1 MAPQRWELPC
11 GATGHGCWLSTA
23 DAAPTSCAAA
33 ASEART
39 LEEPPSSSPRPQ
51 QTPRTK
57 AMHTLLG
64 SMEAA
69 KGELSSLS
77 AREALHRGQLLTSRD
92 DSQALT
98 AEQQGVAAP
107 QRYVLEVVTADVK
120 WAGTDARVTVELH
133 GERASSG
140 ALALGPQRWRDNFAR
155 GSTDTFELLLPAGA
169 PELGALRRLSVQHD
183 GEGFGAGW
191 LLEQI
196 TVHRMRPDAAAA
208 AAEVTRFP
216 CGRWLD
222 QRKDDGRTRREL
234 TPAAEDE
241 ATETPVPPPT
251 PPPPPPGMGTPA
263 TAARPAAAAAA
274 EADTSVGSSIIGDE
288 WPDISRPSVTPTR
301 YRVVVHFSLA
311 PPVLSRG
318 SVAAEAAWLE
328 VVLRGQGQGQGQR
341 GARSAPL
348 RMSPAECTHGC
359 CQGHGQRG
367 VGVQCEEEEARQLF
381 LLADA
386 DPSGRVAWAELRAA
400 LSADDGD
407 ADGDA
412 DGAGGGGGG
421 GSGQFSPGSWAART
435 FELPLDLGELR
446 VHSAPAPPPPPPA
459 APAPTRS

>member
-1 MAPQRWELPC
+1 
-11 GATGHGCWLSTA
+11 
-23 DAAPTSCAAA
+23 
-33 ASEART
+33 
-39 LEEPPSSSPRPQ
+39 
-51 QTPRTK
+51 
-57 AMHTLLG
+57 
-64 SMEAA
+64 
-69 KGELSSLS
+69 
-77 AREALHRGQLLTSRD
+77 
-92 DSQALT
+92 
-98 AEQQGVAAP
+98 
-107 QRYVLEVVTADVK
+107 VLEVVTADVK

-234 TPAAEDE
+234 TPAAEDDE
-241 ATETPVPPPT
+241 ATATPVPPPT
-251 PPPPPPGMGTPA
+251 PPPPPPGIGTPA

-274 EADTSVGSSIIGDE
+274 DADTSVGSSIIGDE

-328 VVLRGQGQGQGQR
+328 VVLRGEGQGQGQGQR

-359 CQGHGQRG
+359 CQGHGQQGGARERLRGLRREAARQLGQQRTVSADLFGQHMGGGRDGERLSLGEWRAGLRG